1 MKITNVEV
9 FPVAPKTNYVKIST
23 DEGICGWGEPVVE
36 GRRGSVAAAVLE
48 LKPLLL
54 GKNPENIED
63 LFYLMYRGNFY
74 KGGPVLMSAI
84 SGAEQAL
91 WDIKGKAYQKPVYQL
106 IGGAAKEKQRVYAW
120 VHGDTPEELGEAAKR
135 RLKQGYRYIKTCVTH
150 QMEWIDSNSAIT
162 KAGDM
167 MGGIRDAVGDQL
179 EVGVDFHGRVHKSMA
194 AKMMKEMEQYNV
206 LFVEEPVLPGNE
218 EALVELHRV
227 ANIPIATG
235 ERLFGRWDFKRILQ
249 LGAVD
254 IIQPDLSHAGGI
266 WEVRKI
272 AAMAEAFDVAVAPS
286 AHAASGLGAV
296 VGGDASAVVGECSV
310 CINGRIAVSVAG
322 ELERTAV
329 DRQAAVGVDAV
340 AVGNDGDRSAID
352 ENEAASIR
360 SKLILFAEAKAR
372 SGTVVSAGSVDAIIG
387 SRDVQRTAAD
397 RDGLALYALIAG
409 GNGEAPCL
417 NDHGSIGMN
426 GVIARTNDPLAAGDG
441 HVPAGMHGVIRG
453 IQRKR
458 PAVDR
463 QRAARLDAL
472 AAFRVRCSA
481 RLGGGFAG
489 NGRTPVAA
497 RKPPG
502 AYQQGSCFACLLPDA
517 KPCRA
522 WRRRLEAA
530 KTAPHSPDTPCR
542 RSGPRPSR

>member
-84 SGAEQAL
+84 SGVEQAL

-218 EALVELHRV
+218 EALIELHRV

-272 AAMAEAFDVAVAPS
+272 AAMAEAFDVAVAP
-286 AHAASGLGAV
+286 HCPL
-296 VGGDASAVVGECSV
+296 
-310 CINGRIAVSVAG
+310 
-322 ELERTAV
+322 
-329 DRQAAVGVDAV
+329 
-340 AVGNDGDRSAID
+340 
-352 ENEAASIR
+352 
-360 SKLILFAEAKAR
+360 
-372 SGTVVSAGSVDAIIG
+372 
-387 SRDVQRTAAD
+387 
-397 RDGLALYALIAG
+397 
-409 GNGEAPCL
+409 
-417 NDHGSIGMN
+417 
-426 GVIARTNDPLAAGDG
+426 GVIA
-441 HVPAGMHGVIRG
+441 
-453 IQRKR
+453 
-458 PAVDR
+458 
-463 QRAARLDAL
+463 
-472 AAFRVRCSA
+472 FS
-481 RLGGGFAG
+481 
-489 NGRTPVAA
+489 
-497 RKPPG
+497 
-502 AYQQGSCFACLLPDA
+502 ACLHLDVATPNSFVQEQIIGAHNCVNGAPFVMEEKMELADGRSYFLTNPYVKNPEGLFTFENGYLHLPKNPGLGFEIDDEQIREDSLRTDLPQWA
-517 KPCRA
+517 QPV
-522 WRRRLEAA
+522 WRQEDG
-530 KTAPHSPDTPCR
+530 TMTEW
-542 RSGPRPSR
+542 